1 MLIVFEGINGAGKT
15 TMINK
20 TFNWL
25 MGLGKQLVLTK
36 EPRGYFKQCAN
47 IKNIN
52 PRARALLYLAGRAF
66 HTQKIILPNIANK
79 IILCD
84 RYLDSSIAYQV
95 LGEGMNLDLFNQMN
109 DFASY
114 GTRPDLTIY
123 LNVSVEN
130 GMSRSGST
138 DQKLQEQA
146 QKGYEY
152 LKTINKDY
160 VEIDANQSQDE
171 VFKAIQEAIKKKLEI

>member
-1 MLIVFEGINGAGKT
+1 
-15 TMINK
+15 
-20 TFNWL
+20 
-25 MGLGKQLVLTK
+25 
-36 EPRGYFKQCAN
+36 
-47 IKNIN
+47 
-52 PRARALLYLAGRAF
+52 
-66 HTQKIILPNIANK
+66 
-79 IILCD
+79 
-84 RYLDSSIAYQV
+84 
-95 LGEGMNLDLFNQMN
+95 MNLDLFNQMN
-109 DFASY
+109 NFASY

-160 VEIDANQSQDE
+160 VEINANQSQDE